1 MDTTKPV
8 VIATR
13 LRGSQGIGGIVGTS
27 PAHLEVSRNARP
39 RALAQKTGIVSMFQ
53 EKGATEVR
61 HFDLNWFH
69 LSATPAQLLGA
80 AEIAAVAQLALTR
93 EHLERLKL
101 RAES

>member
-1 MDTTKPV
+1 
-8 VIATR
+8 
-13 LRGSQGIGGIVGTS
+13 
-27 PAHLEVSRNARP
+27 
-39 RALAQKTGIVSMFQ
+39 MFQ

-93 EHLERLKL
+93 DGLRDAWHEHLERLKL
-101 RAES
+101 RTES